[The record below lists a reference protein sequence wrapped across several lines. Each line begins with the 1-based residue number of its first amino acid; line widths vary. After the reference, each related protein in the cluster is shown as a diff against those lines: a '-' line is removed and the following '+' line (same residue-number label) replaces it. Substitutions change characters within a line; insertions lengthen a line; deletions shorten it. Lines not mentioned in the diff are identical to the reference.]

1 MQWNLGMPLFLWITT
16 ITFFI
21 FLKYTIFF
29 FLKQK
34 YNKYNALSIM
44 HYFSVDKVIHTFY
57 FFSVLLQNYMYF
69 IYKYNIFF
77 YCMW

>member
-1 MQWNLGMPLFLWITT
+1 
-16 ITFFI
+16 
-21 FLKYTIFF
+21 
-29 FLKQK
+29 
-34 YNKYNALSIM
+34 M